1 MKGDIVSIHRHR
13 MGVDGSGVSTLILLY
28 GCSLRCRY
36 CPNWYCYQE
45 STYRESFTSQELVEL
60 LSCDDIYFKMTG
72 GGIVFGGGE
81 PLLQA
86 EFIFEVCQITDYLWK
101 KRVETSLYASWEKIE
116 FLLGVIDE
124 WIIDIKDV
132 NPLIYKNYT
141 KKEND
146 IVLSNLRR
154 LLYYIPREKV
164 LIRIP
169 SIFGYN
175 TSNDVKKSLQTI
187 KEMGY
192 TRINTFDY
200 IL

>member
-1 MKGDIVSIHRHR
+1 MKGDIVRLHRHR
-13 MGVDGSGVSTLILLY
+13 MGIDGSGISTLILFY
-28 GCSLRCRY
+28 GCPLRCKY
-36 CPNWYCYQE
+36 CANWYCYQE
-45 STYRESFTSQELVEL
+45 STYRESYTSKELAEL

-86 EFIFEVCQITDYLWK
+86 EFIFEVCQITDCLWK

-116 FLLGVIDE
+116 FLLGFIDE

-154 LLYYIPREKV
+154 LLYYVPRDKV